1 LTSLQGLKV
10 EETETFSKC
19 LKKLQKRF
27 KNIQKDCDKFIEG
40 IDTVDSLGTSLGNGI
55 YKVRIANSDKKSG
68 KSAGYRLVSYLKLT
82 DSELYLMYI
91 YDKSDTDNISEKQID
106 ELFQKF
112 ALQNP

>member
-1 LTSLQGLKV
+1 MNSLQGLRV

-27 KNIQKDCDKFIEG
+27 KNIQTDCDNFIDK
-40 IDTVDSLGTSLGNGI
+40 IDTLESLGTSLGNGI
-55 YKVRIANSDKKSG
+55 YKVRIANSNKKSG
-68 KSAGYRLVSYLKLT
+68 KSAGYRLISYLKLT

-106 ELFQKF
+106 ELFKNF
-112 ALQNP
+112 ALKY